1 VGNVRQDRYQRVAQ
15 PQMYVPRLQLPRRMD
30 NAVAVDLLSTAVVVR
45 IDRSLSG
52 AEAALRSAV
61 QETNPAVPVAR
72 IRAIQDYASGQI
84 QDLQRA
90 SVLLSTF
97 ATIAVALALIGIF
110 GVVAHLVSQRT
121 IEIGIRMALG
131 AQKRDVLL
139 PVLRQG
145 IAMIVVGLVIG
156 TAGALALTRLV
167 GSLLYGVTA
176 MDPLS
181 FAAALL
187 VLTMVGLLACY
198 LPARRVLR
206 IDPVIALRS
215 EG

>member
-1 VGNVRQDRYQRVAQ
+1 
-15 PQMYVPRLQLPRRMD
+15 LPRRMD

-45 IDRSLSG
+45 MDRSQS
-52 AEAALRSAV
+52 AADAALRSAV
-61 QETNPAVPVAR
+61 QEAMPALPVSR
-72 IRAIQDYASGQI
+72 IRAVEDYASGQI
-84 QDLQRA
+84 QDLRRA
-90 SVLLSTF
+90 TVLLSTF

-121 IEIGIRMALG
+121 IEIGIRIAMG
-131 AQKRDVLL
+131 AQKRDVLV

-145 IAMIVVGLVIG
+145 AMMIVVGLVIG
-156 TAGALALTRLV
+156 TVGALALTRLV

-187 VLTMVGLLACY
+187 VLTVVGLLACY
-198 LPARRVLR
+198 LPARRALR
-206 IDPVIALRS
+206 IDPIVALRS
-215 EG
+215 DG